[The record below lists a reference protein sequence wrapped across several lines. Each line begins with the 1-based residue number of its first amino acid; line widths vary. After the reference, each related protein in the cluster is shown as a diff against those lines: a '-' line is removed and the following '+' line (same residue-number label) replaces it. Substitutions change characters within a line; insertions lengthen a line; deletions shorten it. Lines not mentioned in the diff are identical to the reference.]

1 MKVLVVDDHAVN
13 RMLPLAILRKAGV
26 AVAEASGGAEALAK
40 VAADPEIDHLLLDVS
55 MPGMSGLEVCAELRK
70 GPPRELRLVAYTAH
84 AFESERQQFL
94 SAGFD
99 DVLVKPI
106 SKDELL
112 RALAVTQ
119 P

>member
-13 RMLPLAILRKAGV
+13 RVLPMAILRKCGV
-26 AVAEASGGAEALAK
+26 AVAEAADGAEALAK

-55 MPGMSGLEVCAELRK
+55 MPGMSGLEVCATLRS
-70 GPPRELRLVAYTAH
+70 GPPRKLRLVAYTAH
-84 AFESERQQFL
+84 AFETEKQQFL
-94 SAGFD
+94 TAGFD

-106 SKDELL
+106 SKDGLL
-112 RALAVTQ
+112 RALAFAQ